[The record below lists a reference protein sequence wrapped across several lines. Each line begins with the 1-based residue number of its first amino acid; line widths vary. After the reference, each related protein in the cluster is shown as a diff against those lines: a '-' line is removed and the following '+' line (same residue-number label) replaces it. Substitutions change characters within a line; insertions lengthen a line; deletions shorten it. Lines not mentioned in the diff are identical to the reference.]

1 MFVYMYIYTF
11 TYDMSRIGVFGMCR
25 ISLND
30 SVTLSEEDARIR
42 ERPLAQGFYWIF
54 GGDGCGRN
62 CHRGKQKDRLMG
74 CLLEVISVASIFMYF
89 YGQVMWK
96 HPGRSCEEGECSQF
110 ATICTRWKYLT

>member
-42 ERPLAQGFYWIF
+42 ERPLAKASSGFLA
-54 GGDGCGRN
+54 G
-62 CHRGKQKDRLMG
+62 M
-74 CLLEVISVASIFMYF
+74 AA
-89 YGQVMWK
+89 
-96 HPGRSCEEGECSQF
+96 EEIVTAANKKTG
-110 ATICTRWKYLT
+110 